1 MLEKKRRPYEFL
13 LRFQVD
19 GSVDVHSAEIEEI
32 IEDGEIISA
41 KIIPCRRV
49 QLVDLPSLCGQAV
62 LDFADKH
69 QKIIDEKEAIADENH
84 TLIAE
89 NNKVKADNVAMLAA
103 NEALAKENE
112 NLKSRD
118 TQQPENDRN

>member
-19 GSVDVHSAEIEEI
+19 GSVDVHCAEIEEY

-49 QLVDLPSLCGQAV
+49 DLVDLPSLCGQAV
-62 LDFADKH
+62 LDFTDKH
-69 QKIIDEKEAIADENH
+69 QKIVDEKEAIADEKDVLM
-84 TLIAE
+84 TE
-89 NNKVKADNVAMLAA
+89 NVGFAKQLAA
-103 NEALAKENE
+103 NVAANKRLQDENKALREN
-112 NLKSRD
+112 KA
-118 TQQPENDRN
+118 QPGK

>member
-19 GSVDVHSAEIEEI
+19 GSVDAHSAEIEEI
-32 IEDGEIISA
+32 IEDGVIISA
-41 KIIPCRRV
+41 KIIPVRRV
-49 QLVDLPSLCGQAV
+49 DLVDLPSLCGQAV

-69 QKIIDEKEAIADENH
+69 QKIIDEKEAIADEND
-84 TLIAE
+84 TLISE
-89 NNKVKADNVAMLAA
+89 NSKVKADNLAMLTA

-112 NLKSRD
+112 KLKSRD
-118 TQQPENDRN
+118 TEEPDND